1 VQRHTPEPSTGSDT
15 DAGTDEPTAPAA
27 ASAPIDA
34 SVRSSFEELVPAAS
48 DEMSVLRR
56 KLTAWL
62 DELPVDPGSSYDI
75 VLATYEALAN
85 VAAHAYPGGHGWAR
99 LYADWAGDTVTVVVS
114 DTGSGGAVKRVGAPP
129 LTAGGRGLLLIDEVT
144 DQAIV
149 ESGEHGT
156 RVTMIWRPAA
166 LRS

>member
-15 DAGTDEPTAPAA
+15 DAGTGEAAVPAA
-27 ASAPIDA
+27 AGVPIDA
-34 SVRSSFEELVPAAS
+34 SVRSSFEELVPAVS
-48 DEMSVLRR
+48 GEMSLLRR
-56 KLTAWL
+56 KLVAWL
-62 DELPVDPGSSYDI
+62 DELPLDPGSSYDV

-85 VAAHAYPGGHGWAR
+85 VAAHAYPDGGGWAR
-99 LYADWAGDTVTVVVS
+99 LYADWAGDTVTVTVS
-114 DTGSGGAVKRVGAPP
+114 DTGSGGAVKRVGLPP
-129 LTAGGRGLLLIDEVT
+129 LTAGGRGLRLIDEVT